1 MDVNTFFKDITFSY
15 GVQLHKWEYYN
26 NIRMKKKGYYNKK
39 NKPEIHRPIDHLANA
54 ANNNL
59 NS

>member
-1 MDVNTFFKDITFSY
+1 
-15 GVQLHKWEYYN
+15 
-26 NIRMKKKGYYNKK
+26 MKKKGYYNKK